1 VDVIDFVENGVLA
14 ESSHRLT
21 PVQRFVL
28 KMSYGLPLDADT
40 KTIFANQTVMTET
53 EYVAFLHDE
62 GRCNVAEG
70 GHQFAQVAVAKGR
83 RSGGTFLTAAMMACE
98 VYDLLS
104 SHECPQAHFGMSDTS
119 VIGVMGVSHDKNQA
133 SALGEE
139 AARNIARVPWF
150 HRHAAKVSSTG
161 RTFQTSHDI
170 KTTGTWAADSDAVA
184 TVSLLF
190 RSANVKSLKGH
201 ACKTVFLDE
210 MAFYREE
217 DSTYQA
223 LLPTTLAFGS
233 AGRFVMLSST
243 NGKRGRFYK
252 TFKSAAEGR
261 AGTLTLQ
268 IPTWEFNPLV
278 DRDRLEQFRQEYG
291 EARFQAEYGAQFIDF
306 PREA

>member
-40 KTIFANQTVMTET
+40 KTIFANQTVMTEA

-190 RSANVKSLKGH
+190 RSANVKFLKGH

-210 MAFYREE
+210 MAFCGPLRHAVEHQRQAGPVLQDLQVRRRGSGRDA
-217 DSTYQA
+217 DSSDSHLGVQPSGGPRPLGA
-223 LLPTTLAFGS
+223 VPSGV
-233 AGRFVMLSST
+233 R
-243 NGKRGRFYK
+243 RGQVP
-252 TFKSAAEGR
+252 S
-261 AGTLTLQ
+261 
-268 IPTWEFNPLV
+268 
-278 DRDRLEQFRQEYG
+278 
-291 EARFQAEYGAQFIDF
+291 
-306 PREA
+306 